1 MVLFQEDFPVDF
13 GPDYDAALQ
22 VLVLDFLSRLERL
35 LPVPDLQHVS
45 TPASHRPPGLAA
57 PGRALYRWTIITI
70 TRSKRGTESR
80 TQTVPHSI

>member
-57 PGRALYRWTIITI
+57 PEPEG
-70 TRSKRGTESR
+70 S
-80 TQTVPHSI
+80 VPVDHHHHHT